1 VAIALLCVVGGL
13 IALAAIP
20 FDLAFEVHARDG
32 RHSRAHLGWLWG
44 RLGVDLRASRATRR
58 KAESPKRRVP
68 WRRIR
73 AGLQSRGFV
82 LELRNLGMRMLR
94 CLHIAELRAA
104 IDVGLDD
111 PADTGTLYGFTE
123 ALRAM
128 VSLPSPVEILV
139 RPDFERTDLR
149 LAAVGRVRVVPL
161 EVFVVT
167 LRFLLAV
174 ATIRAAIA
182 VARA

>member
-1 VAIALLCVVGGL
+1 VAIAILCVVGGL
-13 IALAAIP
+13 IALTAIP

-32 RHSRAHLGWLWG
+32 GKSRARLGWLWG
-44 RLGVDLRASRATRR
+44 RLGVDLHGSKKKRSKP
-58 KAESPKRRVP
+58 KAPKRRVP

-73 AGLQSRGFV
+73 AGLQARGFLV
-82 LELRNLGMRMLR
+82 EVRNLGMRMLR
-94 CLHIAELRAA
+94 CLHISELRAA

-123 ALRAM
+123 ALRAT
-128 VSLPSPVEILV
+128 VALPQPVVILV

-149 LAAVGRVRVVPL
+149 FAAVGRVRVVPL
-161 EVFVVT
+161 EVLVVS

-174 ATIRAAIA
+174 ATIRAAVAIA
-182 VARA
+182 RG